1 MIRLGLDHKT
11 GQAFDKFYQLLPG
24 IQLIFK
30 EGNPA
35 GIKAMLNHLG
45 ICKPFVRL
53 PLVKASP
60 ELQKKI
66 SNFVEIY
73 K

>member
-1 MIRLGLDHKT
+1 
-11 GQAFDKFYQLLPG
+11 
-24 IQLIFK
+24 
-30 EGNPA
+30 
-35 GIKAMLNHLG
+35 MLNHLG